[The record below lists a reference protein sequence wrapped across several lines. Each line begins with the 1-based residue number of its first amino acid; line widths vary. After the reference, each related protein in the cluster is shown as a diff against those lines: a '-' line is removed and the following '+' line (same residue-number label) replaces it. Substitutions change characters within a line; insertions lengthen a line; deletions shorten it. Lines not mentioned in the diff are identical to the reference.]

1 MKLNHIVIVLIFLC
15 FVVSLSGVS
24 ASDDVSMDNV
34 SMVDNEVD
42 LEVSKSIETI
52 DDLDGEILN
61 ATPNSTIKLENDIIA
76 NQDAKCRGL
85 EITKNIT
92 LDGQGHRIDGNSTNM
107 DFLLRVHADNVVLSS
122 FSL

>member
-52 DDLDGEILN
+52 DDFYNHLSQIVK
-61 ATPNSTIKLENDIIA
+61 IKYDVYDFEDIF
-76 NQDAKCRGL
+76 DRF
-85 EITKNIT
+85 
-92 LDGQGHRIDGNSTNM
+92 RIFYLAGSC
-107 DFLLRVHADNVVLSS
+107 S
-122 FSL
+122 